1 MSDVWV
7 RVFDEENDAAAYAEH
22 MDAQGYMTAVSD
34 SSSVVKVRYSEAGT
48 PKALNIAGDGS
59 NFVVMA
65 FNKT

>member
-1 MSDVWV
+1 
-7 RVFDEENDAAAYAEH
+7 
-22 MDAQGYMTAVSD
+22 
-34 SSSVVKVRYSEAGT
+34 VVKVRYSEAGA